1 MATAG
6 DIQVLNQLIGS
17 PLVFKVPDFQRNYSW
32 ESEQIDALT
41 QDLTEA
47 SYFSEPHF
55 IGSLIT
61 MKNVEDPS
69 SVLVIDGQQR
79 LTTIFMLVSA
89 LRDAVMKLET
99 QELIFSDGRSI
110 DVARELEGFLFLT
123 TVDYRQRPRFEAH
136 PMIAEMFRECIIAS
150 PSPSRAKLPKNH
162 HNFSLKLRK
171 GQKRLSEWVADE
183 FSKAPSTE
191 GKLEFALQI
200 RRVLGSQ
207 ISVLQIVTEN
217 TAEAFDIFMSL
228 NSTGLPLGPSDLVKS
243 EIFRI
248 LTKDLPA
255 AERQVRTRELT
266 DQWQVILTNL
276 DSGNVDQ
283 FLRHYLLSSQPKK
296 VQSRRIF
303 PVFEEQ
309 IRGFGLG
316 EGQRSKTREL
326 LDTLIQASYVYQEIL
341 ECAASSSHPGRRSL
355 RTLLHIGASYR
366 VLLLAV
372 LSQGRL
378 AASPDLDQLLSTI
391 ESFNLRWVLV
401 GKNAQELESLYQ
413 LLANGLNSGAL
424 SIQDVIRRLAVEAP
438 SDNSVAAVFNEQVL
452 SSSLV
457 KLILF
462 RLEEEKSG
470 LLTDFDPK
478 SLHID
483 WIAPRG
489 VDPNWI
495 KVLFPEDH
503 SQMELEYA
511 TTVEQWGNK
520 VLIDLPV
527 TTQGRSLTFSEKV
540 AGTDDFIGYRNSTF
554 QTTREI
560 CDLTNWDRRVIK
572 QRNESIA
579 LSVCGV
585 WRMI

>member
-47 SYFSEPHF
+47 SYFTEPHF

-61 MKNVEDPS
+61 MKNTEDPS

-99 QELIFSDGRSI
+99 QELDFSDGRSI
-110 DVARELEGFLFLT
+110 NVGRELEGFLFLT
-123 TVDYRQRPRFEAH
+123 TSDYRQRPRFEAH
-136 PMIAEMFRECIIAS
+136 PMIAEMFRESIIAS
-150 PSPSRAKLPKNH
+150 PGPSRPKLPKNH
-162 HNFSLKLRK
+162 HSFSLKLRK
-171 GQKRLSEWVADE
+171 GQKRLADWVSDE
-183 FSKAPSTE
+183 FAKHSRVE

-200 RRVLGSQ
+200 RSVLGSQ

-255 AERQVRTRELT
+255 TERQVRTRELT

-309 IRGFGLG
+309 IRGYGLG
-316 EGQRSKTREL
+316 ENQRTKTREL

-341 ECAASSSHPGRRSL
+341 ECSASSTPQGRRSL
-355 RTLLHIGASYR
+355 RTLLNIGASYR
-366 VLLLAV
+366 VLLLSA
-372 LSQGRL
+372 LSQEV
-378 AASPDLDQLLSTI
+378 DLSSDQTEALLSAV
-391 ESFNLRWVLV
+391 ESFNMRWVLV

-413 LLANGLNSGAL
+413 LLANGLLTGSMNVEDAIKRL
-424 SIQDVIRRLAVEAP
+424 DVESP
-438 SDNSVAAVFNEQVL
+438 SDNSVQAVFNEQVL
-452 SSSLV
+452 SSGLV

-462 RLEEEKSG
+462 RIDEEKSG
-470 LLTDFDPK
+470 LFSDFDPK
-478 SLHID
+478 SLHLD
-483 WIAPRG
+483 LIAPKG
-489 VDPNWI
+489 ANPNWM
-495 KVLFPEDH
+495 KALFPQDH
-503 SQMELEYA
+503 SQMELEYG

-520 VLIDLPV
+520 VLVDHPV
-527 TTQGRSLTFSEKV
+527 STNGRSLDFADKV
-540 AGTDDFIGYRNSTF
+540 SGTDDFPGYVNSVF
-554 QTTREI
+554 LTTREVSKAQ
-560 CDLTNWDRRVIK
+560 TWDRKSIK
-572 QRNESIA
+572 QRNDVIA
-579 LSVCGV
+579 KEVC
-585 WRMI
+585 MIW

>member
-47 SYFSEPHF
+47 SYFTEPHF

-61 MKNVEDPS
+61 MKNPEDPS

-89 LRDAVMKLET
+89 LRDAVMELES
-99 QELIFSDGRSI
+99 QELSFSDSRSI
-110 DVARELEGFLFLT
+110 NVARELDGFLFLT
-123 TVDYRQRPRFEAH
+123 TADYRLRPRFEAH
-136 PMIAEMFRECIIAS
+136 PMIAEMFRESIIAS
-150 PSPSRAKLPKNH
+150 PGPSRTKLPKNH
-162 HNFSLKLRK
+162 HSFSLKLRK
-171 GQKRLSEWVADE
+171 GQKRLADWVSDE
-183 FSKAPSTE
+183 FAKHSRVE

-200 RRVLGSQ
+200 RSVLGSQ

-248 LTKDLPA
+248 LTKDLPPT
-255 AERQVRTRELT
+255 ERQVRTRELT

-309 IRGFGLG
+309 IRGYGLG
-316 EGQRSKTREL
+316 ENQRTQTREL

-341 ECAASSSHPGRRSL
+341 ECSASSTAKGRRSL
-355 RTLLHIGASYR
+355 RTLLNIGASYR
-366 VLLLAV
+366 VLLLSA
-372 LSQGRL
+372 LSKEVNL
-378 AASPDLDQLLSTI
+378 THAETEALLSAV
-391 ESFNLRWVLV
+391 ESFNMRWVLV

-413 LLANGLNSGAL
+413 LLANAL
-424 SIQDVIRRLAVEAP
+424 RTGSLSVEEAIKRLDIESP
-438 SDNSVAAVFNEQVL
+438 SDNSVHAVFNEQVL
-452 SSSLV
+452 SSGLV

-462 RLEEEKSG
+462 RIEEEKTG
-470 LLTDFDPK
+470 LFSDFDPK
-478 SLHID
+478 TVHLD
-483 WIAPRG
+483 LIAPKG
-489 VDPNWI
+489 STLNWM
-495 KVLFPEDH
+495 KALFPQDH
-503 SQMELEYA
+503 SQMELEYGA
-511 TTVEQWGNK
+511 TVEQWGNK
-520 VLIDLPV
+520 VLVDHPV
-527 TTQGRSLTFSEKV
+527 STQGRSLDFVDKV
-540 AGTDDFIGYRNSTF
+540 SGTDDFPGYMNSVF
-554 QTTREI
+554 LTTREVAKAQ
-560 CDLTNWDRRVIK
+560 TWNRNSIK
-572 QRNESIA
+572 QRNDVIA
-579 LSVCGV
+579 KEVCRI
-585 WRMI
+585 W

>member
-47 SYFSEPHF
+47 SYFTEPHF

-61 MKNVEDPS
+61 MKNTEDPS

-99 QELIFSDGRSI
+99 QELNFSDGRSI
-110 DVARELEGFLFLT
+110 NVARELEGFLFLT
-123 TVDYRQRPRFEAH
+123 TADYRQRPRFEAH
-136 PMIAEMFRECIIAS
+136 PMISEMFRESIIAS
-150 PSPSRAKLPKNH
+150 PGPSRPKLPKNH
-162 HNFSLKLRK
+162 HSFSLKLRK
-171 GQKRLSEWVADE
+171 GQKRLADWVSDE
-183 FSKAPSTE
+183 FSKHSLVE

-200 RRVLGSQ
+200 RSVLGSQ

-243 EIFRI
+243 EIFRV
-248 LTKDLPA
+248 LTKDLPPT
-255 AERQVRTRELT
+255 ERQVRTRELT

-309 IRGFGLG
+309 IRSYGLG
-316 EGQRSKTREL
+316 ENQRTQTREL

-341 ECAASSSHPGRRSL
+341 ECSASSTPQGRRSL
-355 RTLLHIGASYR
+355 RTLLNIGASYR
-366 VLLLAV
+366 VLLLSA
-372 LSQGRL
+372 LSKDVQ
-378 AASPDLDQLLSTI
+378 LDPAELEALLSAV
-391 ESFNLRWVLV
+391 ESFNMRWVLV

-413 LLANGLNSGAL
+413 LLANGLRTGSMTVDDAIKRL
-424 SIQDVIRRLAVEAP
+424 DVESP
-438 SDNSVAAVFNEQVL
+438 SDNSVQAVFNEQVL
-452 SSSLV
+452 SSGLV

-462 RLEEEKSG
+462 RIEEEKSG
-470 LLTDFDPK
+470 LFSDFDPK
-478 SLHID
+478 TVHLD
-483 WIAPRG
+483 LIAPKG
-489 VDPNWI
+489 ANLNWM
-495 KVLFPEDH
+495 KALFPQDH
-503 SQMELEYA
+503 SQMELEYG

-520 VLIDLPV
+520 VLVDHPV
-527 TTQGRSLTFSEKV
+527 STHGRSLDFADKV
-540 AGTDDFIGYRNSTF
+540 RGTDDFPGYMNSVF
-554 QTTREI
+554 LTTREVSKVQ
-560 CDLTNWDRRVIK
+560 TWDRKSIK
-572 QRNESIA
+572 QRNDVIA
-579 LSVCGV
+579 KEVCRI
-585 WRMI
+585 W

>member
-41 QDLTEA
+41 QDLAEA
-47 SYFSEPHF
+47 SYFTEPHF

-61 MKNVEDPS
+61 MKNTEDPS

-89 LRDAVMKLET
+89 LRDAVMKLES
-99 QELIFSDGRSI
+99 QELKFSDGRSI
-110 DVARELEGFLFLT
+110 NVARELEGFLFLT
-123 TVDYRQRPRFEAH
+123 TSDYRQRPRFEAH
-136 PMIAEMFRECIIAS
+136 PMIAEMFRESIIAS
-150 PSPSRAKLPKNH
+150 PGPSRPKLPKNH
-162 HNFSLKLRK
+162 HSFSLKLRK
-171 GQKRLSEWVADE
+171 GQKRLADWVSDE
-183 FSKAPSTE
+183 FAKHSLVE

-200 RRVLGSQ
+200 RSVLGSQ

-248 LTKDLPA
+248 LTKDLPPT
-255 AERQVRTRELT
+255 ERQVRTRELT

-309 IRGFGLG
+309 IRGYGHG
-316 EGQRSKTREL
+316 ENQRTKTREL

-341 ECAASSSHPGRRSL
+341 ECSASSTLQGRRSL
-355 RTLLHIGASYR
+355 RTLLNIGASYR
-366 VLLLAV
+366 VLLLSA
-372 LSQGRL
+372 LSKEVDL
-378 AASPDLDQLLSTI
+378 SPDQTEALLSAA
-391 ESFNLRWVLV
+391 ESLNMRWVLV

-413 LLANGLNSGAL
+413 LLANGLLTGSM
-424 SIQDVIRRLAVEAP
+424 DVEDAIKRLEVESP
-438 SDNSVAAVFNEQVL
+438 SDNSVQAVFNEQVL
-452 SSSLV
+452 SSGLV

-462 RLEEEKSG
+462 RIDEEKSG
-470 LLTDFDPK
+470 LFSDFDPK
-478 SLHID
+478 SLHLD
-483 WIAPRG
+483 LIAPKG
-489 VDPNWI
+489 ANPNWM
-495 KVLFPEDH
+495 KALFPQDH
-503 SQMELEYA
+503 SQMELEYG

-520 VLIDLPV
+520 VLVDHPV
-527 TTQGRSLTFSEKV
+527 STNGRSLDFANKV
-540 AGTDDFIGYRNSTF
+540 SGTDDFPGYANSVF
-554 QTTREI
+554 VTTREA
-560 CDLTNWDRRVIK
+560 TKAQTWDRKSIK
-572 QRNESIA
+572 QRNDVIA
-579 LSVCGV
+579 KDVCRI
-585 WRMI
+585 W

>member
-61 MKNVEDPS
+61 MKNIEDPS
-69 SVLVIDGQQR
+69 TVLVIDGQQR

-99 QELIFSDGRSI
+99 RELTFSDGRSI

-123 TVDYRQRPRFEAH
+123 TPDYRQRPRFEAH
-136 PMIAEMFRECIIAS
+136 PMIAEMFKNSIIAS
-150 PSPSRAKLPKNH
+150 PGPDRPKLPKNH
-162 HNFSLKLRK
+162 HSFSLKLRK
-171 GQKRLSEWVADE
+171 GQKRLAEWVSDE
-183 FSKAPSTE
+183 FFRYSSTE
-191 GKLEFALQI
+191 EKLEFALQI
-200 RRVLGSQ
+200 RGVLGSQ

-243 EIFRI
+243 EIFRV

-255 AERQVRTRELT
+255 AERQIRTRELT

-283 FLRHYLLSSQPKK
+283 FLRHYLLSTQPKK

-309 IRGFGLG
+309 IRGYGLG
-316 EGQRSKTREL
+316 EHQRIKTREL

-341 ECAASSSHPGRRSL
+341 ECSASSTVSGRRSL

-366 VLLLAV
+366 VLLLAAFRPGAN
-372 LSQGRL
+372 LSISDLDDLL
-378 AASPDLDQLLSTI
+378 AAI
-391 ESFNLRWVLV
+391 ESLNMRWVLV

-413 LLANGLNSGAL
+413 VLANGLQTNAMTV
-424 SIQDVIRRLAVEAP
+424 QDVAKRLAVESP
-438 SDNSVAAVFNEQVL
+438 SDNSVEAMFSEQVS

-462 RLEEEKSG
+462 RIEEEKSG
-470 LLTDFDPK
+470 LSSDFDPK
-478 SLHID
+478 VIHLD
-483 WIAPRG
+483 LIAPK
-489 VDPNWI
+489 DATTNWL
-495 KVLFPEDH
+495 KVLFPQDH
-503 SQMELEYA
+503 SQMELEYG

-520 VLIDLPV
+520 VLVDHPV
-527 TTQGRSLTFSEKV
+527 STHGRSLDFPEKV
-540 AGTDDFIGYRNSTF
+540 AGTDDFPGYANSVYV
-554 QTTREI
+554 TTRHVAV
-560 CDLTNWDRRVIK
+560 THSWDRKAIK
-572 QRNESIA
+572 QRNEEIA
-579 LSVCGV
+579 KEVCRI
-585 WRMI
+585 W

>member
-6 DIQVLNQLIGS
+6 DIQFLNQLIGS

-47 SYFSEPHF
+47 GYFTEPHF

-61 MKNVEDPS
+61 MKNQEDAT

-79 LTTIFMLVSA
+79 LTTIFMLVA
-89 LRDAVMKLET
+89 VLRDDVRKLET
-99 QELIFSDGRSI
+99 PELNFADGRSI
-110 DVARELEGFLFLT
+110 NVARELEHFLFLT
-123 TVDYRQRPRFEAH
+123 TADYRLKPRFEAH
-136 PMIAEMFRECIIAS
+136 PMIAEMFRESIVAA
-150 PSPSRAKLPKNH
+150 PAPERPKLPKNH
-162 HNFSLKLRK
+162 HSFSLKLRK
-171 GQKRLSEWVADE
+171 GHKRLADWVSDE
-183 FSKAPSTE
+183 FSNFQSTE

-243 EIFRI
+243 EIFRV

-255 AERQVRTRELT
+255 SERPVRTRELT

-283 FLRHYLLSSQPKK
+283 FLRHYLLSSQSKK

-303 PVFEEQ
+303 PVFEDQ
-309 IRGFGLG
+309 IRNFGLG
-316 EGQRSKTREL
+316 DAQKVKTRAL
-326 LDTLIQASYVYQEIL
+326 LDTLIQASSIYQEIL
-341 ECAASSSHPGRRSL
+341 EFSASQKSAGKRSL
-355 RTLLHIGASYR
+355 RTLHHIGASYR

-372 LSQGRL
+372 LGHDSEVSAEQFEDLL
-378 AASPDLDQLLSTI
+378 ATVEAL
-391 ESFNLRWVLV
+391 NMRWVLV

-413 LLANGLNSGAL
+413 TIANGLRVGSLTMDEAL
-424 SIQDVIRRLAVEAP
+424 KKLRAESP
-438 SDNSVAAVFNEQVL
+438 SDGLVRSVFNEQVL

-457 KLILF
+457 KLILL
-462 RLEEEKSG
+462 RIEEEESG
-470 LLTDFDPK
+470 KILDVDPK

-483 WIAPRG
+483 LIAPKT
-489 VDPNWI
+489 PNQNWL
-495 KVLFPEDH
+495 KLLFPEDH
-503 SQMELEYA
+503 EQMELEYGA
-511 TTVEQWGNK
+511 TVEQWGNK
-520 VLIDLPV
+520 VLVDQPV
-527 TTQGRSLTFSEKV
+527 SNFGRSLNFGEKIS
-540 AGTDDFIGYRNSTF
+540 GTDDFHGYSTSSF
-554 QTTREI
+554 QTTRE
-560 CDLTNWDRRVIK
+560 LATLRSWDRKAIK
-572 QRNESIA
+572 TRNEIIGE
-579 LSVCGV
+579 SVCQI
-585 WRMI
+585 WPQ

>member
-17 PLVFKVPDFQRNYSW
+17 PLVFRVPDFQRNYSW

-47 SYFSEPHF
+47 SYFTEPHF

-61 MKNVEDPS
+61 MKNTEDPS

-110 DVARELEGFLFLT
+110 NVARELEGFLFLT
-123 TVDYRQRPRFEAH
+123 TADYRQRPRFEAH
-136 PMIAEMFRECIIAS
+136 PMIAEMFRDSIIAT
-150 PSPSRAKLPKNH
+150 PGPSRPKLPKNH
-162 HNFSLKLRK
+162 HSFSLKLRK
-171 GQKRLSEWVADE
+171 GQKRLADWVSDE
-183 FSKAPSTE
+183 FGKHTLVE

-200 RRVLGSQ
+200 RSVLGSQ

-243 EIFRI
+243 EIFRV
-248 LTKDLPA
+248 LTKDLPPT
-255 AERQVRTRELT
+255 ERQVRTRELT

-309 IRGFGLG
+309 IRGYGLG
-316 EGQRSKTREL
+316 ENQRTQTREL

-341 ECAASSSHPGRRSL
+341 ECSASSTPQGRRSL
-355 RTLLHIGASYR
+355 RTLLNIGASYR
-366 VLLLAV
+366 VLLLSA
-372 LSQGRL
+372 LSKDV
-378 AASPDLDQLLSTI
+378 DLSSDKSEALLSAV
-391 ESFNLRWVLV
+391 ESLNMRWVLV

-413 LLANGLNSGAL
+413 LLANGLRAGSMTL
-424 SIQDVIRRLAVEAP
+424 EEVIRRLEVESP
-438 SDNSVAAVFNEQVL
+438 SDNSVQVVFNEQVL
-452 SSSLV
+452 SSGLV

-462 RLEEEKSG
+462 RIEEEKSG
-470 LLTDFDPK
+470 SFSDFDPK

-483 WIAPRG
+483 LIAPKNSNI
-489 VDPNWI
+489 NWMDA
-495 KVLFPEDH
+495 LFPQDH
-503 SQMELEYA
+503 SQMELEYG

-520 VLIDLPV
+520 VLVDHPV
-527 TTQGRSLTFSEKV
+527 STHGRSLDFEHKV
-540 AGTDDFIGYRNSTF
+540 SGTDDFPGYVNSVF
-554 QTTREI
+554 LTTREVSEAPI
-560 CDLTNWDRRVIK
+560 WDRKSIK
-572 QRNESIA
+572 QRNEAIA
-579 LSVCGV
+579 KEVCRI
-585 WRMI
+585 W

>member
-61 MKNVEDPS
+61 MKNTEDPS

-99 QELIFSDGRSI
+99 QELNFSDGRSI
-110 DVARELEGFLFLT
+110 NVARELEGFLFLT
-123 TVDYRQRPRFEAH
+123 TADYRQRPRFEAH
-136 PMIAEMFRECIIAS
+136 PMIAEMFRESIIAS
-150 PSPSRAKLPKNH
+150 PGPSRPKLPKNH
-162 HNFSLKLRK
+162 HSFSLKLRK
-171 GQKRLSEWVADE
+171 GQKRLADWVSDE
-183 FSKAPSTE
+183 FAKHSVAE

-200 RRVLGSQ
+200 RSVLGSQ

-248 LTKDLPA
+248 LTKDLSSN
-255 AERQVRTRELT
+255 ERQVRTRELT

-309 IRGFGLG
+309 IRGYGLG
-316 EGQRSKTREL
+316 ENQRTQTREL

-341 ECAASSSHPGRRSL
+341 ECSASTTVKGRRSL
-355 RTLLHIGASYR
+355 RTLLNIGASYR
-366 VLLLAV
+366 VLLLSA
-372 LSQGRL
+372 LSKDVHL
-378 AASPDLDQLLSTI
+378 IHAESEALLSAV
-391 ESFNLRWVLV
+391 ESFNMRWVLV

-413 LLANGLNSGAL
+413 LLANGLRAGSMSVEDA
-424 SIQDVIRRLAVEAP
+424 IRRLDAESP
-438 SDNSVAAVFNEQVL
+438 SDNSVQAIFNEQVL
-452 SSSLV
+452 SSGLV

-462 RLEEEKSG
+462 RIEEEKSG
-470 LLTDFDPK
+470 LSSDFDPK
-478 SLHID
+478 TVHLD
-483 WIAPRG
+483 LIAPKG
-489 VDPNWI
+489 ANLNWM
-495 KVLFPEDH
+495 KALFPQDH
-503 SQMELEYA
+503 SRMELEYG

-520 VLIDLPV
+520 VLVDHPV
-527 TTQGRSLTFSEKV
+527 STQGRSLDFADKV
-540 AGTDDFIGYRNSTF
+540 SGTDDFPGYTNSVF
-554 QTTREI
+554 LTTREVSKAR
-560 CDLTNWDRRVIK
+560 TWDRKSIK
-572 QRNESIA
+572 QRNDLIA
-579 LSVCGV
+579 NEVCRI
-585 WRMI
+585 W

>member
-1 MATAG
+1 M
-6 DIQVLNQLIGS
+6 
-17 PLVFKVPDFQRNYSW
+17 
-32 ESEQIDALT
+32 
-41 QDLTEA
+41 
-47 SYFSEPHF
+47 
-55 IGSLIT
+55 
-61 MKNVEDPS
+61 
-69 SVLVIDGQQR
+69 
-79 LTTIFMLVSA
+79 
-89 LRDAVMKLET
+89 
-99 QELIFSDGRSI
+99 
-110 DVARELEGFLFLT
+110 
-123 TVDYRQRPRFEAH
+123 
-136 PMIAEMFRECIIAS
+136 
-150 PSPSRAKLPKNH
+150 LPKNH
-162 HNFSLKLRK
+162 NNYPQKLRN

-191 GKLEFALQI
+191 GRLEFALQM

-217 TAEAFDIFMSL
+217 TAEAFEIFMSL

-355 RTLLHIGASYR
+355 RTLLHVGASYR
-366 VLLLAV
+366 ILLLAV

>member
-41 QDLTEA
+41 QDLSEA
-47 SYFSEPHF
+47 SYFTEPHF

-61 MKNVEDPS
+61 MKNAEDPS

-89 LRDAVMKLET
+89 LRDAVMELET
-99 QELIFSDGRSI
+99 QELSFSDGRSI
-110 DVARELEGFLFLT
+110 NVARELEGFLFLT
-123 TVDYRQRPRFEAH
+123 TADYRQRPRFEAH
-136 PMIAEMFRECIIAS
+136 PMIAEMFRGSIIAS
-150 PSPSRAKLPKNH
+150 PGPSRPKLPKNH
-162 HNFSLKLRK
+162 HSFSLKLRK
-171 GQKRLSEWVADE
+171 GQKRLADWVSDE
-183 FSKAPSTE
+183 FAKHARVE

-200 RRVLGSQ
+200 RGVLGSQ

-248 LTKDLPA
+248 LTKDLPPT
-255 AERQVRTRELT
+255 ERQVRTRELT

-309 IRGFGLG
+309 IRGYGLG
-316 EGQRSKTREL
+316 ENQRTQTREL

-341 ECAASSSHPGRRSL
+341 ECSASSTAKGRRSL
-355 RTLLHIGASYR
+355 RTLLNIGASYR
-366 VLLLAV
+366 VLLLAA
-372 LSQGRL
+372 LSKEVN
-378 AASPDLDQLLSTI
+378 LSHAETETLMSAV
-391 ESFNLRWVLV
+391 ESFNMRWVLV

-413 LLANGLNSGAL
+413 LLANAL
-424 SIQDVIRRLAVEAP
+424 RTGSLSVEDAIKRLDVESP
-438 SDNSVAAVFNEQVL
+438 SDNSVYAVFNEQVL
-452 SSSLV
+452 SSGLV

-462 RLEEEKSG
+462 RIEEEKTG
-470 LLTDFDPK
+470 LFSDFDPK
-478 SLHID
+478 TVHLD
-483 WIAPRG
+483 LIAPKG
-489 VDPNWI
+489 SNLNWMRA
-495 KVLFPEDH
+495 LFPQDH
-503 SQMELEYA
+503 SQMELEYGA
-511 TTVEQWGNK
+511 TVEQWGNK
-520 VLIDLPV
+520 VLVDHPV
-527 TTQGRSLTFSEKV
+527 STQGRSLDFADKV
-540 AGTDDFIGYRNSTF
+540 SGTDDFPGYMNSVF
-554 QTTREI
+554 LTTREVSKAQ
-560 CDLTNWDRRVIK
+560 TWNRKSIK
-572 QRNESIA
+572 QRNDMIA
-579 LSVCGV
+579 KEVCRI
-585 WRMI
+585 W

>member
-47 SYFSEPHF
+47 SYFTEPHF

-61 MKNVEDPS
+61 MKNPEDPS

-89 LRDAVMKLET
+89 LRDAVMELES
-99 QELIFSDGRSI
+99 QELSFSDGRSI
-110 DVARELEGFLFLT
+110 NVARELEGFLFLT
-123 TVDYRQRPRFEAH
+123 TADYRLRPRFEAH
-136 PMIAEMFRECIIAS
+136 PMIAEMFRESIIAS
-150 PSPSRAKLPKNH
+150 PGPSRTKLPKNH
-162 HNFSLKLRK
+162 HSFSLKLRK
-171 GQKRLSEWVADE
+171 GQKRLADWVSDE
-183 FSKAPSTE
+183 FAKHSRVE

-200 RRVLGSQ
+200 RSVLGSQ

-248 LTKDLPA
+248 LTKDLHPT
-255 AERQVRTRELT
+255 ERQVRTRELT

-296 VQSRRIF
+296 VQSRRVF

-309 IRGFGLG
+309 IRGYGLG
-316 EGQRSKTREL
+316 ENQRTQTREL

-341 ECAASSSHPGRRSL
+341 ECSASSTAKGRRSL
-355 RTLLHIGASYR
+355 RTLLNIGASYR
-366 VLLLAV
+366 VLLLSA
-372 LSQGRL
+372 LSKEVNL
-378 AASPDLDQLLSTI
+378 THAETEALLSAV
-391 ESFNLRWVLV
+391 ESFNMRWVLV

-413 LLANGLNSGAL
+413 LLANAL
-424 SIQDVIRRLAVEAP
+424 RTGSLSVEEAIKRLDIESP
-438 SDNSVAAVFNEQVL
+438 SDNSVYAVFNEQVL
-452 SSSLV
+452 SSGLV

-462 RLEEEKSG
+462 RIEEEKTG
-470 LLTDFDPK
+470 LFSDFDQK
-478 SLHID
+478 TVHLD
-483 WIAPRG
+483 LIAPKG
-489 VDPNWI
+489 SNLNWM
-495 KVLFPEDH
+495 KALFPQDH
-503 SQMELEYA
+503 SQMELEYGA
-511 TTVEQWGNK
+511 TVEQWGNK
-520 VLIDLPV
+520 VLVDHPV
-527 TTQGRSLTFSEKV
+527 STQGRSLDFADKV
-540 AGTDDFIGYRNSTF
+540 SGTDDFPGYMNSVF
-554 QTTREI
+554 LTTREVAKAQ
-560 CDLTNWDRRVIK
+560 TWNRNSIK
-572 QRNESIA
+572 QRNDVIA
-579 LSVCGV
+579 KEVCRI
-585 WRMI
+585 W